1 MPSSHGFLELLRD
14 QLRDLG
20 PIRVRRMFGGAGI
33 YCDGVMFA
41 LISDDT
47 LYLKVDD
54 ANRDGFAAE
63 GLAPF
68 SFPTR
73 TGRTTITSYW
83 RAPERLLD
91 EPDELLTWARAALA
105 AAHRAQQ
112 KKPKRSGAP
121 ARK

>member
-1 MPSSHGFLELLRD
+1 
-14 QLRDLG
+14 

-54 ANRDGFAAE
+54 ANRGDFAAE
-63 GLAPF
+63 GMAPF
-68 SFPTR
+68 SYATR

-91 EPDELLTWARAALA
+91 APDELLTWSRAAVAAAARARRPSLNA
-105 AAHRAQQ
+105 AR
-112 KKPKRSGAP
+112 R
-121 ARK
+121 